1 MAKQG
6 VYLVVDMH
14 ITNAV
19 GSNPKSESWA
29 KSAMSAIR
37 TVLRKATGNWQPE
50 MEQTKQVMAMGRQ
63 ISPIK
68 PKYSRSCDLL
78 PIIVDIAEANYDGLS
93 GLKRQVVDCLFLW
106 RLMTARRTDC
116 ATKWD
121 VRSSDYTLLV
131 GEHGVPVKRPGD
143 ASRMDIRIKDPKDPK
158 KIGQWSYWISVHR
171 IRPHLLFDKNIRYLN
186 SYDKIDHLDLFWQL
200 QQLQD
205 RMSDKYRRSPSGH
218 TFISATIEDSAI
230 PRRLGSQR
238 LQNMLRDR
246 FLKFDIKMIK
256 NENPG
261 GTEDG
266 SAEIRGHY
274 IRGHVESVVF
284 QLANKMQ
291 MGFSPMD
298 MVYQA
303 GHSEST
309 FESSYSRP
317 LVPRQELAVRSH
329 PRRGELSI
337 EEVQLK

>member
-1 MAKQG
+1 MMKQG
-6 VYLVVDMH
+6 VYLVTDMH
-14 ITNAV
+14 VTNAV

-50 MEQTKQVMAMGRQ
+50 IEQTKQVMAMGRQ
-63 ISPIK
+63 ISPMK
-68 PKYSRSCDLL
+68 PKYSNSCDLL
-78 PIIVDIAEANYDGLS
+78 RIIVDIAEANYDGLN

-121 VRSSDYTLLV
+121 VRSSEYTLLV
-131 GEHGVPVKRPGD
+131 NEHGVAVKRIGD

-158 KIGQWSYWISVHR
+158 KIGQWSHWISVHR
-171 IRPHLLFDKNIRYLN
+171 IRPHLLFDKNIGYLN

-205 RMSDKYRRSPSGH
+205 KMSDKYRRSPSGH
-218 TFISATIEDSAI
+218 TFISATVEDSAI
-230 PRRLGSQR
+230 PRMLGSQR

-246 FLKFDIKMIK
+246 FQKFDITMIK

-261 GTEDG
+261 GTEGG
-266 SAEIRGHY
+266 SAQIRGHY
-274 IRGHVESVVF
+274 IRGHVESVVY

-309 FESSYSRP
+309 FETSYSRP
-317 LVPRQELAVRSH
+317 LVPRQEAAVRSH